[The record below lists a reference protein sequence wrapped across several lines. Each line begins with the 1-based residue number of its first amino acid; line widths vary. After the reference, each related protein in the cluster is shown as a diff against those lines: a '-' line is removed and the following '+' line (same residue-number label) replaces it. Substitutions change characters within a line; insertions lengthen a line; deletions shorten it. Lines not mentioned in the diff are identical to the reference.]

1 MLGSQAALPERERV
15 HAEERQIAL
24 LRLDDDDVA
33 AEARV
38 FLELAQ
44 AVLQTRMEERAEH
57 LVQDGEQAARGQRH
71 AVEGVVAVAGET
83 RNHAVVDRAE
93 RVVAEHE
100 LRAVLDRHVDVGGA
114 SHAAVDVVDAA
125 NARGLVEAGQ
135 QRFAVV
141 AAVVFRQRDLLDH
154 FAVGRI
160 VLANVGLRLPARDR
174 LGHRDAQELEIVR
187 QLVPLDVL
195 AQIDLER

>member
-1 MLGSQAALPERERV
+1 
-15 HAEERQIAL
+15 
-24 LRLDDDDVA
+24 
-33 AEARV
+33 
-38 FLELAQ
+38 
-44 AVLQTRMEERAEH
+44 MEKRAEDLIQH
-57 LVQDGEQAARGQRH
+57 GEQAARGERRTVERVL
-71 AVEGVVAVAGET
+71 AVLPRARDHT
-83 RNHAVVDRAE
+83 IVDRAE

-135 QRFAVV
+135 RGRGLHRFGDRRRAVLV
-141 AAVVFRQRDLLDH
+141 VSEHDPLGGVEVHRHDEQFLAPHAVED
-154 FAVGRI
+154 
-160 VLANVGLRLPARDR
+160 
-174 LGHRDAQELEIVR
+174 LEIVR